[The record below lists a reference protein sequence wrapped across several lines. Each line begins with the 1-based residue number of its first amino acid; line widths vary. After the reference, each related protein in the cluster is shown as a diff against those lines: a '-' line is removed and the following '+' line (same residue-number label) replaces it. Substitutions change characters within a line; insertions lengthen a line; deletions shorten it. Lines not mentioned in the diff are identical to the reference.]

1 MAKAVSSCI
10 LPLSRFLISWDR
22 VSTVSTWLATS
33 TTASLS
39 SARTNSLSA
48 SKPASSQARPPWRS
62 ISLSQPQA
70 MQSSISSA
78 TLPKGLK

>member
-10 LPLSRFLISWDR
+10 LPLSRFLISWER
-22 VSTVSTWLATS
+22 VSTASTCLATS

-39 SARTNSLSA
+39 SARTNSLSD
-48 SKPASSQARPPWRS
+48 SKPASSQARPPCCS
-62 ISLSQPQA
+62 MSLSQPQA